1 MLCFR
6 IYLPHPFA
14 YLKRALSWLAR
25 VSGGDGGE
33 LNSPSESCH
42 IPRLLVQ
49 LLNKLTTMGE
59 TATQMKKAFE
69 GLSPL

>member
-33 LNSPSESCH
+33 LNSPSVDSNL
-42 IPRLLVQ
+42 PGLLASLFDQ
-49 LLNKLTTMGE
+49 LISLGKIAAQIKGSL
-59 TATQMKKAFE
+59 KI
-69 GLSPL
+69 